1 MPRMPYA
8 AEAAEAYRSGDECLS
23 CIWQL
28 LVFWE
33 RGRSL
38 ISIIMP
44 IVVGVVVSIVIT
56 LTIVIV
62 VAASV
67 LNLSKMMSDMT
78 FNQDDVM

>member
-1 MPRMPYA
+1 
-8 AEAAEAYRSGDECLS
+8 
-23 CIWQL
+23 
-28 LVFWE
+28 
-33 RGRSL
+33 
-38 ISIIMP
+38 MP
-44 IVVGVVVSIVIT
+44 IGIGVVVSIVIT